1 MLIDYLQ
8 REGRFMRTIT
18 QIMALVL
25 GGFLSIPWLT
35 SRIHGAEKIEHTMD
49 SLETVK
55 KNLDEKKA
63 VLLDVRE
70 KKEWDEG
77 HLQQA
82 VLVPLSKLKEGTDPK
97 TLLKDLDPKTI
108 VYCHC
113 RAGARAVTAAEILK
127 KKGYD
132 VRPLKPGYEELLK
145 GGLPKSK

>member
-1 MLIDYLQ
+1 MKTTAKIL
-8 REGRFMRTIT
+8 
-18 QIMALVL
+18 ALVI

-35 SRIHGAEKIEHTMD
+35 SRAHADEKVQHTKD

-55 KNLDEKKA
+55 KNLKEKKA

-77 HLQQA
+77 HLEQA

-97 TLLKDLDPKTI
+97 ALAKELDPKTI

-113 RAGARAVTAAEILK
+113 RAGARAITAAEILK

-132 VRPLKPGYEELLK
+132 VRPLKQGYAELLE